1 MSIEVLGVNKTF
13 GTFKALDDISLKFP
27 DGELVALLGPSGCGK
42 TTLLRVIA
50 GLEYA
55 ESGRILLDGI
65 DATEKDVRQRRVG
78 FVFQH
83 YALFRHM
90 TVFENI
96 AFGLRV
102 RPRRERPS
110 EKEIRTKVTRLLDLV
125 QLGWV
130 ASRFP
135 SQLSGGQRQRIA
147 LARALAVE
155 PRVLLLDEP
164 FGALDAKVRKELRR
178 WLRTLHDE
186 LHISSIFVTH
196 DQDEAL
202 EVSDRIVL
210 INKGRV
216 EQIGA
221 PGEIYQYPET
231 AFAYGFIGAVNEFRG
246 RVEQGYVR
254 IGDEKLR
261 IEAKHFSDGQQVI
274 AFSRPADTEIVSYDQ
289 SEDGVSARINRI
301 FGSGAVACVELV
313 ANGETRQGRKE
324 FFEVQI
330 PGLELQSLGLST
342 GQRVKLRSRKLSV
355 FSDQNGS
362 NAS

>member
-1 MSIEVLGVNKTF
+1 
-13 GTFKALDDISLKFP
+13 
-27 DGELVALLGPSGCGK
+27 
-42 TTLLRVIA
+42 
-50 GLEYA
+50 
-55 ESGRILLDGI
+55 
-65 DATEKDVRQRRVG
+65 
-78 FVFQH
+78 
-83 YALFRHM
+83 M

-110 EKEIRTKVTRLLDLV
+110 EQDIRAKVTRLLDLV

-130 ASRFP
+130 ANRFP

-196 DQDEAL
+196 DQEEAL

-216 EQIGA
+216 EQIGTPA
-221 PGEIYQYPET
+221 DIYERPKT
-231 AFAYGFIGAVNEFRG
+231 AFAYGFIGSVNEFRG
-246 RVEQGYVR
+246 RVDGGYVH
-254 IGDEKLR
+254 IGQERLR
-261 IEAKHFSDGQQVI
+261 IDSDRFTDGQDVI
-274 AFSRPADTEIVSYDQ
+274 AFSRPQDTEIVAASQ
-289 SEDGVSARINRI
+289 SEDGVSARIHRI
-301 FGSGAVACVELV
+301 LGNGPVARVELV
-313 ANGETRQGRKE
+313 ANGAERQGRKE
-324 FFEVQI
+324 FFEVEI
-330 PGLELQSLGLST
+330 PGAELQSLGLST
-342 GQRVKLRSRKLSV
+342 GQYVKLRGRRLRV

-362 NAS
+362 QAS